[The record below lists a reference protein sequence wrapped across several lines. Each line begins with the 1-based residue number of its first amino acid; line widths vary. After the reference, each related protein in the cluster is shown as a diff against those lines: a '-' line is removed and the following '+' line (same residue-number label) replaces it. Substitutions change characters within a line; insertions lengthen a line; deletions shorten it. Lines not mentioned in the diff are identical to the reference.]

1 MLYEFN
7 VYQTEAN
14 GHVFWVAESKALK
27 GCVGQGENFIDA
39 IRELEENEQE
49 WLKTAKEF
57 NIPIPAR
64 TLKSQKS
71 YSGKIALR
79 VSPLVHQ
86 NAAAAA
92 ADLDISLNQFINDAV
107 ISYTS
112 EVHKHI

>member
-14 GHVFWVAESKALK
+14 CHVFWVAESKALK

-57 NIPIPAR
+57 NIPIPPR
-64 TLKSQKS
+64 TLKSKKS

-86 NAAAAA
+86 NAANAA
-92 ADLDISLNQFINDAV
+92 ADLNISLNQFINDAV
-107 ISYTS
+107 ISYTL
-112 EVHKHI
+112 EAQKHI